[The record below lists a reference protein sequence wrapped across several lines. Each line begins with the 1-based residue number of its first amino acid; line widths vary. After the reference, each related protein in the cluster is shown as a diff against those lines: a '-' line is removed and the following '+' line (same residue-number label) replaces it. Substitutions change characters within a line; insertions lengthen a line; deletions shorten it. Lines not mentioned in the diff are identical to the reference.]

1 LVELNPLYLIF
12 TFILSIIYVW
22 TLYNVPVTLAGV
34 RRLLQDSRK
43 EKKRSPLSYGKLP
56 TVSVLVPVK
65 NEEKVVGRLL
75 KALLNLDYPSQKLEI
90 IIIDDGSTDKTIE
103 ICKEYVTGHPE
114 RIRLL
119 NRSISD
125 GKPSALNYGLKHAH
139 GEIVA
144 TFDADNVPEPD
155 TLLKAVEFFEDSSV
169 DAVQGTICSINADE
183 NMLTKFLSYE
193 AAVRFKA
200 YMQGKDVLKLFVHL
214 AGTCQFIRRDVLA
227 KIGGW
232 SKDSLSEDM
241 EISARLTKNNYS
253 IKYAPDIRS
262 WEESPSTLGQLL
274 NQRLRWYRGCL
285 DAALKYGK
293 LVRKPTL
300 RSLDAEITLVAPCM
314 LTVSFLGF
322 LMGVC
327 MSFIPVTYDHGL
339 MFLAQTTMLLTLATL
354 LTAGLALVYVTKPRR
369 VANLLWLP
377 FIYVYWT
384 LQTFVAS
391 YALVQ
396 IVFRRPRNWK
406 KTVRTGVVTN
416 HALAEEPH
424 AEI

>member
-1 LVELNPLYLIF
+1 MNPLYLIF
-12 TFILSIIYVW
+12 TLILSIIYVW
-22 TLYNVPVTLAGV
+22 TLYNVPVTIAGV
-34 RRLLQDSRK
+34 RRLLQTRQK
-43 EKKRSPLSYGKLP
+43 EGKATSLSSEKLH

-75 KALLNLDYPSQKLEI
+75 RALLNLDYPSQKVEI

-103 ICKEYVTGHPE
+103 ICKEYAAGHPD

-119 NRSISD
+119 RRSTSN
-125 GKPSALNYGLKHAH
+125 GKPSALNYGLKHAR

-155 TLLKAVEFFEDSSV
+155 TLLKAVEFFLDPSV
-169 DAVQGTICSINADE
+169 AAVQGTICSINADE

-193 AAVRFKA
+193 AAVRFRA
-200 YMQGKDVLKLFVHL
+200 YMQGKDVLRLFVHL

-232 SKDSLSEDM
+232 SRESLSEDM
-241 EISARLTKNNYS
+241 EISARLTENNCT

-262 WEESPSTLGQLL
+262 WEENPSTLSQLM

-293 LVRKPTL
+293 LVRRPTL
-300 RSLDAEITLVAPCM
+300 RSIDAEITLAAPCM
-314 LTVSFLGF
+314 LTVSFIGF

-327 MSFIPVTYDHGL
+327 MSFIPVTHDPVL
-339 MFLAQTTMLLTLATL
+339 MILAHATMLLTLITL
-354 LTAGLALVYVTKPRR
+354 LTAGLALIYVTKPRR
-369 VANLLWLP
+369 IANLLWLP
-377 FIYVYWT
+377 FICIYWT

-391 YALVQ
+391 YALMQ
-396 IVFRRPRNWK
+396 IVFRRPRKWK
-406 KTVRTGVVTN
+406 KTKRTGVVTN
-416 HALAEEPH
+416 HSLAEEPH
-424 AEI
+424 AGI

>member
-1 LVELNPLYLIF
+1 VNPLYLIF
-12 TFILSIIYVW
+12 TFILSIIYIW

-34 RRLLQDSRK
+34 RRLLKDSRK
-43 EKKRSPLSYGKLP
+43 ERKVASPGSPELP

-75 KALLNLDYPSQKLEI
+75 KALLKLDYPSQKMEI
-90 IIIDDGSTDKTIE
+90 IIVDDGSTDKTVE
-103 ICKEYVTGHPE
+103 MCKEYVE
-114 RIRLL
+114 KYSDRIKLL
-119 NRSISD
+119 QRSRSD
-125 GKPSALNYGLKHAH
+125 GKPSALNYGLIHAR
-139 GEIVA
+139 GRIVA

-155 TLLKAVEFFEDSSV
+155 TLLKAVEFFEDPSV

-214 AGTCQFIRRDVLA
+214 AGTCQFIRRGVLTR
-227 KIGGW
+227 IGGW
-232 SKDSLSEDM
+232 SKQSLSEDM

-262 WEESPSTLGQLL
+262 WEENPSTLGQLM

-285 DAALKYGK
+285 DAALKYGT
-293 LVRKPTL
+293 LARRPTW
-300 RSLDAEITLVAPCM
+300 RSIDAEITLVAPCM

-322 LMGVC
+322 LMGLC
-327 MSFIPVTYDHGL
+327 MSFLPVTHDPLL
-339 MFLAQTTMLLTLATL
+339 MVLAPATMLLTLVTL
-354 LTAGLALVYVTKPRR
+354 LSAGLALIYVTKPRR

-377 FIYVYWT
+377 FIYAYWT

-391 YALVQ
+391 YALLQ
-396 IVFRRPRNWK
+396 IVFRRPRKWN

-416 HALAEEPH
+416 HAYAEEPH
-424 AEI
+424 ATI

>member
-1 LVELNPLYLIF
+1 LAELNLLYLIF

-34 RRLLQDSRK
+34 RRLLQASRK
-43 EKKRSPLSYGKLP
+43 ERKVPSLSSEKMP
-56 TVSVLVPVK
+56 TVSILVPVK

-75 KALLNLDYPSQKLEI
+75 RALLNLDYPSHKVEI
-90 IIIDDGSTDKTIE
+90 ILIDDGSTDKTIE
-103 ICKEYVTGHPE
+103 ICKEYAVGHHD

-119 NRSISD
+119 HRLTSD

-155 TLLKAVEFFEDSSV
+155 TLLKAVEFFADPSV

-193 AAVRFKA
+193 AAVRFRA
-200 YMQGKDVLKLFVHL
+200 YMQGKDVLRLFVHL
-214 AGTCQFIRRDVLA
+214 AGTCQFIRRDVLT

-232 SKDSLSEDM
+232 SKESLSEDM
-241 EISARLTKNNYS
+241 EISARLTKNNYT

-262 WEESPSTLGQLL
+262 WEENPSTLSQLL

-293 LVRKPTL
+293 LVRKPSL
-300 RSLDAEITLVAPCM
+300 RSIDAEITLVAPTM

-327 MSFIPVTYDHGL
+327 MSFIPVTYDPVL
-339 MFLAQTTMLLTLATL
+339 MFLAQSTMLLTLITL
-354 LTAGLALVYVTKPRR
+354 LTAGLALICVTKPRR
-369 VANLLWLP
+369 IANLLWLP

-391 YALVQ
+391 YALMQ
-396 IVFRRPRNWK
+396 IVFRRPRKWK
-406 KTVRTGVVTN
+406 KTKRTGVVTN
-416 HALAEEPH
+416 HALAE
-424 AEI
+424 

>member
-1 LVELNPLYLIF
+1 
-12 TFILSIIYVW
+12 
-22 TLYNVPVTLAGV
+22 VPVTLAGV

-43 EKKRSPLSYGKLP
+43 KRKVSSLSSEKLP
-56 TVSVLVPVK
+56 TVSILVPVK

-75 KALLNLDYPSQKLEI
+75 KALLNLDYPSQKAEI
-90 IIIDDGSTDKTIE
+90 ILIDDGSTDKTIE
-103 ICKEYVTGHPE
+103 ICKGYVAKRPD

-119 NRSISD
+119 HRSISD
-125 GKPSALNYGLKHAH
+125 GKPSALNYGLKYAH

-144 TFDADNVPEPD
+144 TFDADNVPESD

-214 AGTCQFIRRDVLA
+214 AGTCQFIRRNVLM

-232 SKDSLSEDM
+232 SKESLSEDM
-241 EISARLTKNNYS
+241 EISARLTKNNCT
-253 IKYAPDIRS
+253 IRYAPDIRS
-262 WEESPSTLGQLL
+262 WEENPSTLSQLL

-293 LVRKPTL
+293 LVKTPTL
-300 RSLDAEITLVAPCM
+300 RAIDAEITLVAPTM

-322 LMGVC
+322 LMGLC
-327 MSFIPVTYDHGL
+327 ISFFPVTYDPVL
-339 MFLAQTTMLLTLATL
+339 MFLAQTTMILTFITL
-354 LTAGLALVYVTKPRR
+354 LTAGLALIYVTKPRR
-369 VANLLWLP
+369 IANLLWLP

-391 YALVQ
+391 YALMQ
-396 IVFRRPRNWK
+396 IVFRRPRKWK
-406 KTVRTGVVTN
+406 KTKRTGVVTN
-416 HALAEEPH
+416 HVYAE
-424 AEI
+424 

>member
-1 LVELNPLYLIF
+1 
-12 TFILSIIYVW
+12 
-22 TLYNVPVTLAGV
+22 VPVTLAGV

-56 TVSVLVPVK
+56 TVSILVPVK

-103 ICKEYVTGHPE
+103 ICKEYVTRHPQ

-119 NRSISD
+119 HRSTSD

-139 GEIVA
+139 GEVVA

-155 TLLKAVEFFEDSSV
+155 TLLKAFEFFEDSSV
-169 DAVQGTICSINADE
+169 DALQGTICSINADE

-200 YMQGKDVLKLFVHL
+200 YMQGKDVLRLFVHL
-214 AGTCQFIRRDVLA
+214 AGTCQFIRREVLA

-241 EISARLTKNNYS
+241 EISARLTRNNYT
-253 IKYAPDIRS
+253 IRYAPDIRS
-262 WEESPSTLGQLL
+262 WEENPSTLGQLT

-293 LVRKPTL
+293 LARRPTL
-300 RSLDAEITLVAPCM
+300 RGIDAEITLVAPCM

-327 MSFIPVTYDHGL
+327 ISFIPVTYDPVL
-339 MFLAQTTMLLTLATL
+339 MVLAQSTMLLTLITL
-354 LTAGLALVYVTKPRR
+354 LTAGLALIYVTRPRR

-377 FIYVYWT
+377 FIYIYWT

-406 KTVRTGVVTN
+406 KTKRTGVVTN
-416 HALAEEPH
+416 HALAEETH
-424 AEI
+424 AGI

>member
-1 LVELNPLYLIF
+1 LAELNLLYLIF
-12 TFILSIIYVW
+12 TFILSIIYIW

-34 RRLLQDSRK
+34 RRLLQASGKERK
-43 EKKRSPLSYGKLP
+43 VPSLSSEKLP
-56 TVSVLVPVK
+56 IVSILVPVK

-75 KALLNLDYPSQKLEI
+75 GALLNLDYPSQKVEI
-90 IIIDDGSTDKTIE
+90 ILIDDGSTDKTIE
-103 ICKEYVTGHPE
+103 ICKEYAVGHHD

-119 NRSISD
+119 CRSASD

-155 TLLKAVEFFEDSSV
+155 TLLKAVEFFVDPSV

-193 AAVRFKA
+193 AAVRFRA
-200 YMQGKDVLKLFVHL
+200 YLQGKDVLRLFVHL
-214 AGTCQFIRRDVLA
+214 AGTCQFIRREVLT

-232 SKDSLSEDM
+232 SEESLSEDM
-241 EISARLTKNNYS
+241 EISARLTKNNYT
-253 IKYAPDIRS
+253 IKYAPDMRS
-262 WEESPSTLGQLL
+262 WEENPSTLGQLMS
-274 NQRLRWYRGCL
+274 QRLRWYRGCL

-300 RSLDAEITLVAPCM
+300 RSIDAEITLVAPTM

-327 MSFIPVTYDHGL
+327 MSFIPVTYDPVL
-339 MFLAQTTMLLTLATL
+339 MFLAQSTMLLTLITL
-354 LTAGLALVYVTKPRR
+354 LTVGLAVVYVTKPRR
-369 VANLLWLP
+369 LANLLWLP
-377 FIYVYWT
+377 FIYIYWT

-391 YALVQ
+391 YALMQ
-396 IVFRRPRNWK
+396 IVFRRPRKWK
-406 KTVRTGVVTN
+406 KTKRTGVVTN
-416 HALAEEPH
+416 HVYAE
-424 AEI
+424 